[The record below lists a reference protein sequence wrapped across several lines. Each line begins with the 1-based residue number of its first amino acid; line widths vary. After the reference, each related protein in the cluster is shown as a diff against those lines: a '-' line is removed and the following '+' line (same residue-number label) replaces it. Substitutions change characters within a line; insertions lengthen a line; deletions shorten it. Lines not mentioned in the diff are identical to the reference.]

1 MASCWFI
8 YFLQLNL
15 WFFLEANG
23 IKMRY
28 WPDLIFFRLSPVDVT
43 ACLECGL
50 EVATGITEMDPTS
63 EIILISSSSED
74 KSSFNSTSAFHQL
87 LSASNN
93 IHHVFFRSASPHEE
107 QTGALGANTYLVPT
121 NPHAMIR
128 QHLSDIF
135 LSILKNSINGPT
147 IECTFL
153 KTWSESPPEVRGTFV
168 VESSVNSKLLVLL
181 TTDVKNDLEI
191 FELTSPSGQKHAFP
205 KYDYASVYFQLD
217 SQFKVWPFIFFTIWG
232 CLWTKRST
240 SYYGVLASFKFL
252 EQHAK
257 QGYMP
262 FKCAV
267 SYQRALQESETET
280 NWLAG
285 RKEWEQ
291 CPPKEF
297 QSASL
302 LMRM

>member
-1 MASCWFI
+1 
-8 YFLQLNL
+8 
-15 WFFLEANG
+15 
-23 IKMRY
+23 MRNQ
-28 WPDLIFFRLSPVDVT
+28 PDPIFFRLSPVDVT

-121 NPHAMIR
+121 NPHTMIR

-217 SQFKVWPFIFFTIWG
+217 SQFKVWPFTFFFTI
-232 CLWTKRST
+232 
-240 SYYGVLASFKFL
+240 
-252 EQHAK
+252 
-257 QGYMP
+257 
-262 FKCAV
+262 
-267 SYQRALQESETET
+267 
-280 NWLAG
+280 
-285 RKEWEQ
+285 
-291 CPPKEF
+291 
-297 QSASL
+297 
-302 LMRM
+302 

>member
-1 MASCWFI
+1 
-8 YFLQLNL
+8 
-15 WFFLEANG
+15 
-23 IKMRY
+23 
-28 WPDLIFFRLSPVDVT
+28 
-43 ACLECGL
+43 
-50 EVATGITEMDPTS
+50 MDPTS

-107 QTGALGANTYLVPT
+107 QTGALGGANTYLVPT

-217 SQFKVWPFIFFTIWG
+217 SQFKVWPF
-232 CLWTKRST
+232 T
-240 SYYGVLASFKFL
+240 SLFSQFEGVLAKHNILWCPCIFEVLGATFKARVF
-252 EQHAK
+252 
-257 QGYMP
+257 MP

-267 SYQRALQESETET
+267 SFLKALHESETET
-280 NWLAG
+280 DLLAG
-285 RKEWEQ
+285 RMEREQ
-291 CPPKEF
+291 CPPK
-297 QSASL
+297 AH
-302 LMRM
+302 

>member
-1 MASCWFI
+1 
-8 YFLQLNL
+8 
-15 WFFLEANG
+15 
-23 IKMRY
+23 
-28 WPDLIFFRLSPVDVT
+28 
-43 ACLECGL
+43 
-50 EVATGITEMDPTS
+50 MDPTS

-93 IHHVFFRSASPHEE
+93 IHHVFFRSASPLED
-107 QTGALGANTYLVPT
+107 QTRASGANTYLVPT
-121 NPHAMIR
+121 NPHTMIR

-147 IECTFL
+147 VECTFL

-217 SQFKVWPFIFFTIWG
+217 THSKVWSLTQLYFVCYFT
-232 CLWTKRST
+232 T
-240 SYYGVLASFKFL
+240 
-252 EQHAK
+252 
-257 QGYMP
+257 
-262 FKCAV
+262 
-267 SYQRALQESETET
+267 
-280 NWLAG
+280 
-285 RKEWEQ
+285 
-291 CPPKEF
+291 
-297 QSASL
+297 
-302 LMRM
+302 